1 MSEEEKKENKEKE
14 KEREEEKE
22 DPFDKFFDSEAIP
35 GVKIETLVSQEEI
48 HCPKC
53 GAQMTKVFLL
63 NTSRGVW
70 DDLIERKAPQEE
82 LDKRLEHLKK
92 EVLRCVNMAC
102 KHIMEPEEKK

>member
-1 MSEEEKKENKEKE
+1 MSEEEKKEKKI
-14 KEREEEKE
+14 EEEE
-22 DPFDKFFDSEAIP
+22 DPFDKFFDPGATP

-70 DDLIERKAPQEE
+70 DDLIERGVPQEE
-82 LDKRLEHLKK
+82 LDKRLEYLRK
-92 EVLRCVNMAC
+92 EVLRCVNLAC
-102 KHIMEPEEKK
+102 KHILEEKK